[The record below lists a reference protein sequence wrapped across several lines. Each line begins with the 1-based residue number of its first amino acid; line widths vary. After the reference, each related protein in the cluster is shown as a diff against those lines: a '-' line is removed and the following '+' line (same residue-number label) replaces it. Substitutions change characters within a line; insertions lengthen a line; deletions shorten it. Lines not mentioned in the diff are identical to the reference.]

1 MIARILMKIFWW
13 LLARGWIPDSL
24 LRWKIRS
31 GLDEMLVTMDREE
44 RDYEERVR
52 LEADFVR
59 EISEMPIAVHQQE
72 ANDQHYEIPAE
83 FYQICLGPRLKYSSC
98 YFKVGKLTSLSREF
112 LMNNLQE
119 DSTTLAEAEEAM
131 LELYVTR
138 SGLKDGMSLLD
149 LGCGWGSV
157 ALYMA
162 QRFPASRGETLSWS
176 TTG

>member
-1 MIARILMKIFWW
+1 
-13 LLARGWIPDSL
+13 
-24 LRWKIRS
+24 
-31 GLDEMLVTMDREE
+31 
-44 RDYEERVR
+44 
-52 LEADFVR
+52 
-59 EISEMPIAVHQQE
+59 
-72 ANDQHYEIPAE
+72 
-83 FYQICLGPRLKYSSC
+83 
-98 YFKVGKLTSLSREF
+98 
-112 LMNNLQE
+112 MNNLQE

-162 QRFPASRGETLSWS
+162 QRFPASTGETLRWS

>member
-1 MIARILMKIFWW
+1 MKIFWW

-31 GLDEMLVTMDREE
+31 GLDEMLATMDREE

-98 YFKVGKLTSLSREF
+98 YSDWHR
-112 LMNNLQE
+112 M
-119 DSTTLAEAEEAM
+119 D
-131 LELYVTR
+131 
-138 SGLKDGMSLLD
+138 
-149 LGCGWGSV
+149 
-157 ALYMA
+157 
-162 QRFPASRGETLSWS
+162 
-176 TTG
+176 